1 MFKQSVNI
9 VNFLELYN
17 VLNEIK
23 HIFTFNIVHFE
34 SSKNFIESSESKILE
49 DKSSIIIINDI
60 NCDLTSNIFINKDI
74 IIRLDELP
82 IKIEKLIDQ
91 INTKLIQQK
100 YNFQSKLSV
109 KEYILNINSRA
120 ITKKDIQLK
129 LTQREIDI
137 ILFLVGKKI
146 PQSVA
151 TLQNE
156 VWGYASDLETHT
168 VETHVYR
175 LRKKIKNTFN
185 DEKFIVSH
193 NDGYLI

>member
-1 MFKQSVNI
+1 MRLLK
-9 VNFLELYN
+9 
-17 VLNEIK
+17 IK
-23 HIFTFNIVHFE
+23 H
-34 SSKNFIESSESKILE
+34 
-49 DKSSIIIINDI
+49 
-60 NCDLTSNIFINKDI
+60 
-74 IIRLDELP
+74 

>member
-1 MFKQSVNI
+1 M
-9 VNFLELYN
+9 
-17 VLNEIK
+17 
-23 HIFTFNIVHFE
+23 
-34 SSKNFIESSESKILE
+34 
-49 DKSSIIIINDI
+49 
-60 NCDLTSNIFINKDI
+60 
-74 IIRLDELP
+74 
-82 IKIEKLIDQ
+82 
-91 INTKLIQQK
+91 IQQK

-185 DEKFIVSH
+185 DDKFIVSH